1 MAARDADD
9 EEIDRQGR
17 DKPESTLAL
26 GFAAFALVFMFAG
39 FPAWL
44 ADATLW
50 GSATAYRLDL
60 PLGMAQILLVG
71 WLLGQAGQSGEAGG
85 AQRVLALLVAVASG
99 AFAGWQWGRMPADLA
114 AALPAGFVVLVMLLV
129 AWLAAQLLLGHR
141 RRFVAAWLGWTLA
154 ATLPF
159 HPLGLGPSTLQLQP
173 DMARLPLAE
182 PGAGGARGVAV
193 IGERNW
199 AMTLPAAGVPVA
211 NGLFYTPEPGLW
223 RSLDPEGR
231 LRQLTNRYQRLL
243 FELVPI
249 YGEDTFRIVSP
260 RLDEVRVSFDP
271 GRFDFRRLGAR
282 YLLVPTAQAA
292 GLEANAS
299 VRRVPAVDGEG
310 GYLLFEL
317 TGRPA

>member
-1 MAARDADD
+1 
-9 EEIDRQGR
+9 
-17 DKPESTLAL
+17 
-26 GFAAFALVFMFAG
+26 
-39 FPAWL
+39 
-44 ADATLW
+44 
-50 GSATAYRLDL
+50 
-60 PLGMAQILLVG
+60 
-71 WLLGQAGQSGEAGG
+71 
-85 AQRVLALLVAVASG
+85 
-99 AFAGWQWGRMPADLA
+99 MPADLA

-173 DMARLPLAE
+173 DLARLPLVE

>member
-1 MAARDADD
+1 
-9 EEIDRQGR
+9 
-17 DKPESTLAL
+17 
-26 GFAAFALVFMFAG
+26 
-39 FPAWL
+39 
-44 ADATLW
+44 
-50 GSATAYRLDL
+50 LDL
-60 PLGMAQILLVG
+60 
-71 WLLGQAGQSGEAGG
+71 
-85 AQRVLALLVAVASG
+85 
-99 AFAGWQWGRMPADLA
+99 
-114 AALPAGFVVLVMLLV
+114 
-129 AWLAAQLLLGHR
+129 
-141 RRFVAAWLGWTLA
+141 
-154 ATLPF
+154 
-159 HPLGLGPSTLQLQP
+159 
-173 DMARLPLAE
+173 ARLPLAE

-199 AMTLPAAGVPVA
+199 AMTLPVACVPVA